1 MYLRWQFAVLTGV
14 FLFAVACNNDSEPC
28 PGLCPV
34 ESTFPTMTIE
44 VAGGAAIIASTE
56 IISGPCA
63 RLLVHSAGEAGT
75 QTGYAAAQITY
86 NGPADI
92 PPLCLVKLTSLFGG
106 ATVVTASVAAS
117 TYQQP
122 CCPIGSC
129 CPQASA
135 ITLHHRVVFDQPV
148 QTISFLL
155 PPGPNLDGGDLDTAL
170 DAEGGTLDAGLDAG
184 ALD

>member
-1 MYLRWQFAVLTGV
+1 MYLRWTFAVLIGV
-14 FLFAVACNNDSEPC
+14 SFFTAGCGGNSGYC
-28 PGLCPV
+28 PVLCPV

-86 NGPADI
+86 NGPIDI
-92 PPLCLVKLTSLFGG
+92 PPLCLIKLTSLFGDT
-106 ATVVTASVAAS
+106 TVVTASVTAS
-117 TYQQP
+117 SDEQP
-122 CCPIGSC
+122 CCPYGSC
-129 CPQASA
+129 CAKATA
-135 ITLHHRVVFDQPV
+135 ITLHHRVVFDLPV
-148 QTISFLL
+148 QTISFPI
-155 PPGPNLDGGDLDTAL
+155 PPGPSLDGGEL
-170 DAEGGTLDAGLDAG
+170 DAAMDAESSAVDAGLDAG